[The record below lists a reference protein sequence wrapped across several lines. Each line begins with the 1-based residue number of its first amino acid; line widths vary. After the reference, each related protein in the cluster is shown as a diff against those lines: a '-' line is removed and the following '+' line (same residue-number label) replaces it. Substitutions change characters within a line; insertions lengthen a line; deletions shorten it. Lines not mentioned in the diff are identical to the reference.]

1 MACVRLDVSVN
12 LPADLLF
19 LPLIVNFASP
29 LRPHRT
35 MRPAAKTYG
44 MTRRALISIL
54 AFACTMTVPAAGVV
68 PADIPTA
75 VSRVDSMLV
84 EARCHLGKRYKY
96 GAAGSESFDCSGYT
110 SYVFGRYGYKL
121 ARSSRGQAVQGR
133 AVERDSLLP
142 GDLVLFSGRRAS
154 HTRVGHVGIVVEVD
168 RLTGDF
174 RFIHASTSRG
184 VIISSAD
191 ERYYSQRYVCARR
204 IVSLDDCKLPPVTVS
219 TSVGAGHVGSD
230 TAGVTFE
237 SMRIVPPSSAPA
249 GKHSKRRARR
259 R

>member
-1 MACVRLDVSVN
+1 
-12 LPADLLF
+12 
-19 LPLIVNFASP
+19 
-29 LRPHRT
+29 

-133 AVERDSLLP
+133 AVERD
-142 GDLVLFSGRRAS
+142 
-154 HTRVGHVGIVVEVD
+154 
-168 RLTGDF
+168 
-174 RFIHASTSRG
+174 
-184 VIISSAD
+184 
-191 ERYYSQRYVCARR
+191 
-204 IVSLDDCKLPPVTVS
+204 
-219 TSVGAGHVGSD
+219 
-230 TAGVTFE
+230 
-237 SMRIVPPSSAPA
+237 
-249 GKHSKRRARR
+249 
-259 R
+259 

>member
-54 AFACTMTVPAAGVV
+54 AFACTMTVPVAGVV

-121 ARSSRGQAVQGR
+121 ARSSRGQADAGACRRTRLAAAGR
-133 AVERDSLLP
+133 SGAFRGAGLRAYAC
-142 GDLVLFSGRRAS
+142 GACRHSGRGRPPDGRFQI
-154 HTRVGHVGIVVEVD
+154 HTR
-168 RLTGDF
+168 
-174 RFIHASTSRG
+174 
-184 VIISSAD
+184 
-191 ERYYSQRYVCARR
+191 
-204 IVSLDDCKLPPVTVS
+204 LD
-219 TSVGAGHVGSD
+219 
-230 TAGVTFE
+230 
-237 SMRIVPPSSAPA
+237 I
-249 GKHSKRRARR
+249 ARR
-259 R
+259 RQSAAPTSATTRNVMSAHGA

>member
-54 AFACTMTVPAAGVV
+54 AFACTMTV

>member
-1 MACVRLDVSVN
+1 MAAPNYAGLGGYN
-12 LPADLLF
+12 AEM
-19 LPLIVNFASP
+19 I
-29 LRPHRT
+29 
-35 MRPAAKTYG
+35 
-44 MTRRALISIL
+44 RRALISIL
-54 AFACTMTVPAAGVV
+54 AFAGTATVSAAGAV

-96 GAAGSESFDCSGYT
+96 GAAGGESFDCSGYT

-121 ARSSRGQAVQGR
+121 ARSSRGQAAQGM
-133 AVERDSLLP
+133 AVGRDSLLP

-168 RLTGDF
+168 RLAGTF

-219 TSVGAGHVGSD
+219 TSVGMETVRGGVPA
-230 TAGVTFE
+230 VTFE
-237 SMRIVPPSSAPA
+237 RMRVVPPAATPVW
-249 GKHSKRRARR
+249 KHIKRRARR
-259 R
+259 Q